1 MFTTTVCI
9 VVSLFSCLAADKSE
23 FAPDS
28 CLRIPFTE
36 ISMFPFYGWG
46 GFQIRLAR
54 RRAHPCDEQVVA
66 AICSFCPYMYV
77 KMRDSI
83 LWMGSPVETC
93 LASAPDIADWVV
105 HHEGR
110 DQGVGMGRSGA
121 AL

>member
-1 MFTTTVCI
+1 MFTTTFII
-9 VVSLFSCLAADKSE
+9 VDSLFLSWWRTKSE

-36 ISMFPFYGWG
+36 ISMLPFYGWG

-66 AICSFCPYMYV
+66 ITCSFSLFFHV
-77 KMRDSI
+77 KVLGSI
-83 LWMGSPVETC
+83 LWVGLAEQGCTGAPLEVTGGVMHRQGSDQR
-93 LASAPDIADWVV
+93 A
-105 HHEGR
+105 GR
-110 DQGVGMGRSGA
+110 GRSAA